1 MGLKRDR
8 VRHRLILRTLEC
20 KRDIKIGMTWKDAM
34 DKYDITKPTLWRWL
48 NKVKITDEEM
58 VVVQEKAKTAEEK
71 KLVGKA
77 RGVLLCQG
85 MNELEF
91 IERKEGLGFTLFPMQ
106 RLIVKAF
113 YGIEMTADEL
123 KVIEDLKAQGKTTW
137 EPGQK
142 YSELVLMCG
151 MKGGKTELI
160 SAISCIEEWKLYSMG
175 NPQAKYGLPEGKE
188 IYIINV
194 ATDKDQARDTIFAST
209 EDRIRYSEF
218 YQQREYKAGASE
230 YEMQDTHVKIMSGHS
245 NSASIVGRTAKLVMF
260 DELARFVEKTS
271 GKQSGDKVYNA
282 LSRSIAP
289 FQQDGKICSLSSTI
303 HEKDMITQLFE
314 KSKIIPNMLGF
325 KLATWEINP
334 SLPFD
339 CPYMQSELKK
349 SPEDFWRD
357 FGCEP
362 SKAVEK
368 YYRDRLKIDQMFLDG
383 RQAGMVNP
391 IDHDGKLKDRF
402 KGNSEFNY
410 YMHLDPAI
418 NNCSFGIAL
427 AYRHGDKVYVPLA
440 HGFNAGANSEID
452 FEMLKEFIGLVIDR
466 YPTIKLATFDSYIAA
481 SLAQYIVSRGVKV
494 EFLNVNK
501 EHHDNLKIE
510 GIYRGKILTY
520 SNEVLERELKDLE
533 LINGKKVDHP
543 AEGSK
548 DRADAV
554 AGAAFHALAEKEV
567 EIFMG
572 GDEIEEPEEYNMAMR
587 RTLFNRR

>member
-1 MGLKRDR
+1 MTANKRKR
-8 VRHRLILRTLEC
+8 IIKILELR
-20 KRDIKIGMTWKDAM
+20 KDIKNGMSWNEAI
-34 DKYDITKPTLWRWL
+34 DKYSISRDTVSQWL
-48 NKVKITDEEM
+48 KHTVISESDLAE
-58 VVVQEKAKTAEEK
+58 VYEKAKSTSERRLIGCGEGGA
-71 KLVGKA
+71 
-77 RGVLLCQG
+77 LCSN

-91 IERKEGLGFTLFPMQ
+91 IESKSGLGFKLFPMQ

-113 YGIEMTADEL
+113 YGIPLEAEEQKQL
-123 KVIEDLKAQGKTTW
+123 EDLKVQGKTTW
-137 EPGQK
+137 ESGQI
-142 YSELVLMCG
+142 YNELVLMCG

-160 SAISCIEEWKLYSMG
+160 SAISCIEEWKLYKLG
-175 NPQAKYGLPEGKE
+175 NPQLHYGLPEGKE

-194 ATDKDQARDTIFAST
+194 AADKDQARDTIFAST
-209 EDRIRYSEF
+209 HDRIQHSEF
-218 YQQREYKAGASE
+218 YQQRNYEAGVSDYKME
-230 YEMQDTHVKIMSGHS
+230 DTNVIIKSGHS
-245 NSASIVGRTAKLVMF
+245 SSSSMVGRTAILVMF
-260 DELARFVEKTS
+260 DEIARFTEKSTGKSS
-271 GKQSGDKVYNA
+271 GNVVYNS
-282 LSRSIAP
+282 LTRSVAP
-289 FQQDGKICSLSSTI
+289 FRGAGKIASLSSTM
-303 HEKDMITQLFE
+303 HEKDMINQLFE
-314 KSKIIPNMLGF
+314 KSKEIKTMLGF

-334 SLPFD
+334 NLPFD
-339 CPYMQSELKK
+339 CDFLQTELKK

-391 IDHDGKLKDRF
+391 IDHDGKLKDKF

-410 YMHLDPAI
+410 YLHLDPAI

-440 HGFNAGANSEID
+440 HGFKAGANSEID

-494 EFLNVNK
+494 EFLSVQK
-501 EHHDNLKIE
+501 EHHDSLKVE

-520 SNEVLERELKDLE
+520 PNEVLERELKDLE

-543 AEGSK
+543 ADSSK

-554 AGAAFHALAEKEV
+554 AGAAYHALEEKEV
-567 EIFMG
+567 EIYMG
-572 GDEIEEPEEYNMAMR
+572 GDEIEEPEEYNMSMR
-587 RTLFNRR
+587 RTMFNRR